1 MGWWLFKTEPDS
13 YSIDDLARDGDSPWD
28 GIRNYQARNRLRDE
42 VRVGDRVL
50 IHHSSCCTP
59 AIAGIAEVIRAAE
72 PDPSQFN
79 PQASGYDP
87 KSSPDSPRW
96 FQVTLRH
103 VRTLPAPVPLAAI
116 RTETAL
122 QDMELVR
129 RPRLSVQKVTAAE
142 AKHIQLM
149 AKSQH

>member
-1 MGWWLFKTEPDS
+1 
-13 YSIDDLARDGDSPWD
+13 
-28 GIRNYQARNRLRDE
+28 
-42 VRVGDRVL
+42 
-50 IHHSSCCTP
+50 
-59 AIAGIAEVIRAAE
+59 
-72 PDPSQFN
+72 
-79 PQASGYDP
+79 YDP

-103 VRTLPAPVPLAAI
+103 VRTLPAPVPLAVI